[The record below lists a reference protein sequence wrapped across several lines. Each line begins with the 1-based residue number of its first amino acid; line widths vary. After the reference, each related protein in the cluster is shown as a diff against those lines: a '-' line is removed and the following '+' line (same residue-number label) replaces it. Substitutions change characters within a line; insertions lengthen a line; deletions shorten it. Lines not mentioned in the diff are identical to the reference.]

1 MKNNIQLFAALAFVF
16 GISSSNLQAQTND
29 SSSSSK
35 SGAQFGVKGG
45 VNFSNLYTENVE
57 DNNVLTSFNVGVFA
71 TLPITDFIAIQPEL
85 LYSGKGAEL
94 VYNNAFAEG
103 SAKFKLNYIEVPVL
117 LKINITDNLNIH
129 AGPYF
134 AYLIDA
140 QVKNESD
147 NGIFDFDESYDNDDF
162 NKFDMGLSGGIGF
175 DFNSFG
181 IGARYNYGLTNVGKE
196 RTILGQTYTIPDA
209 KNSNISLYLSLQF

>member
-117 LKINITDNLNIH
+117 LKFNITDNLNIH

-147 NGIFDFDESYDNDDF
+147 NGIFDFEESYDNDDF